1 MSKSRELGERFRARP
16 SAQPNE
22 LSGVIKRALDEVCI
36 IFDTTDAMLV
46 WEEAEEPWVVVG
58 TLRGDAFTCAEEQEA
73 ASWDVPLSFP
83 IIAASGE
90 GQVFVATSSA
100 PDEATLFAA
109 DAAGRLVGEQLDR
122 HLHVATSCREAVEG
136 ERVRVARDLHDGLL
150 QSFTG
155 IVLQLETAHSIL
167 GEQPEEAK
175 RMLTEAEAALM
186 ADQRE
191 LRSYLQQ
198 LRPRAARKEM
208 PFDFTARVDDLR
220 RRLGQQ
226 WGIAMSADVSRVDPN
241 VSPFLGYETFRLVHE
256 AVMNSAKH
264 GAAKKVDVRVH
275 TAGGKMRIEV
285 SDDGVGFSF
294 RGRLTLERIRET
306 GNGPF
311 MLAERVAA
319 LNGDLTV
326 DSSEAGAHVEI
337 AVPLGFAGESA

>member
-1 MSKSRELGERFRARP
+1 MSSPRELGERFRARP

-22 LSGVIKRALDEVCI
+22 LSGVIKRALDEVCA
-36 IFDTTDAMLV
+36 IFGATEALLV
-46 WEEAEEPWVVVG
+46 WEEAEEPWVMVG
-58 TLRGDAFTCAEEQEA
+58 TLRGGAFTCTEEKEA
-73 ASWDVPLSFP
+73 VTWNVSLSFS
-83 IIAASGE
+83 IVAASGE
-90 GQVFVATSSA
+90 GRVFVAASSA
-100 PDEATLFAA
+100 PDDATLLAA
-109 DAAGRLVGEQLDR
+109 AAAGRLIGEQLDR
-122 HLHVATSCREAVEG
+122 HLHVAASRREAMES

-155 IVLQLETAHSIL
+155 IVLQLETAHSIM

-175 RMLTEAEAALM
+175 RMLTKAEAALM

-191 LRSYLQQ
+191 LRSYVQQ
-198 LRPRAARKEM
+198 LRPRAPRKEM

-220 RRLGQQ
+220 ARLDQQ

-241 VSPFLGYETFRLVHE
+241 VSQFLGYETFRLVHE

-275 TAGGKMRIEV
+275 TADGKMRIEV

-294 RGRLTLERIRET
+294 RGRLTLDSIRET

-319 LNGDLTV
+319 LNGDLIV
-326 DSSEAGAHVEI
+326 DSSEGGAHVEI
-337 AVPLGFAGESA
+337 AVPLGFAGEGA